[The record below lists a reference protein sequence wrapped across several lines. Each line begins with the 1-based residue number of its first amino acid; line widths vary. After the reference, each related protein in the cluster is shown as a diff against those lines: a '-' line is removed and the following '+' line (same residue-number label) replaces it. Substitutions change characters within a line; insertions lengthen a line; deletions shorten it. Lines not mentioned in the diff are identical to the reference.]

1 MFMVICMTKKKKKNI
16 KIKSSNS
23 FDNSEIKKMIIVT
36 SVVLIVFCAFYFLT
50 VMILDKDNNSDNDVV
65 SNEVE
70 IQHEEILL
78 GTSFSVNEDEYLV
91 VYYDFSSDDVYDLT
105 SAVSTYRSSSKE
117 INLYSVDMSDA
128 LNKQFIGDTSNKDAT
143 KASEISINGPTL
155 IKFTNNKISMYVE
168 GIDKIVDYLK

>member
-1 MFMVICMTKKKKKNI
+1 MTKKKKKNI

-36 SVVLIVFCAFYFLT
+36 SVVLIIFCAFYFLT
-50 VMILDKDNNSDNDVV
+50 VMILNKDNNSANDNDVV

-70 IQHEEILL
+70 VQHEEILL
-78 GTSFSVNEDEYLV
+78 GTSFSVKEDEYLV
-91 VYYDFSSDDVYDLT
+91 IYYDFSSDDVYSLT
-105 SAVSTYRSSSKE
+105 SAVSTYRSSSQE